1 MKFSLGAFTSLLAA
15 DPMQGHQAS
24 AKKGLFMDELGQT
37 RSGETFRTSE
47 LASVFHSTTSFFV
60 CYILI

>member
-15 DPMQGHQAS
+15 DPMQEHQAS
-24 AKKGLFMDELGQT
+24 AKERLVVDELSQT
-37 RSGETFRTSE
+37 GSGETFRTGE
-47 LASVFHSTTSFFV
+47 LTSMFHPTTSFFI